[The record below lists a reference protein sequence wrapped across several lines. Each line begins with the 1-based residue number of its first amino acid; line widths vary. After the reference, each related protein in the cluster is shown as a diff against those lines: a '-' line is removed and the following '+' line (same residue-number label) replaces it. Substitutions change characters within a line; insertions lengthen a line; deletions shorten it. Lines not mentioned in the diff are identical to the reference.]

1 MSNKID
7 KQEAVAFLTER
18 DNFLIFTHN
27 SADADTVG
35 SAIALVIALRSLGKT
50 AVAFNREGV
59 PARLAFLHAEQYF
72 VSDIGDTA
80 GYTLVSVDVASPKV
94 LSLPEADYTFAL
106 SIDHHKVNT
115 VSCERLYV
123 RDDYIAAGEIIFE
136 LLGDMGIPLT
146 QALALPLYAA
156 ICSDSGGFRYQA
168 TRPQTMRAAATL
180 METGIDHARICR
192 LLFESKS
199 PLEIAVE
206 RLGYQKLELYFDGK
220 FALIA
225 VTAEELRSIGASE
238 SDTEGLNQI
247 TRQIAGVQLSAVIK
261 PKGEVIKGS
270 LRSNEDIDVAALAQV
285 WGGGGHYHAAGF
297 SVADSNVD
305 AVKSML
311 LREAERV
318 LL

>member
-1 MSNKID
+1 MNKKID

-18 DNFLIFTHN
+18 DNFLIYTHN

-35 SAIALVIALRSLGKT
+35 SAIALVIALRTLGKT

-72 VSDIGDTA
+72 AAEIGDVN
-80 GYTLVSVDVASPKV
+80 GYTLMSVDVASPKV

-115 VSCERLYV
+115 ISCERLYV
-123 RDDYIAAGEIIFE
+123 CEDYPAAGEIVMDLIRS
-136 LLGDMGIPLT
+136 LGIPVT
-146 QALALPLYAA
+146 QELALPLYAA
-156 ICSDSGGFRYQA
+156 ISSDSGGFRYPS
-168 TRPQTMRAAATL
+168 TRPETMRAAALL
-180 METGIDHARICR
+180 METGIDHARISR

-206 RLGYQKLELYFDGK
+206 RLGYQKLELHFDGR

-225 VTAEELRSIGASE
+225 VTAEELRSVGASE

-261 PKGEVIKGS
+261 PKGELVKGS
-270 LRSNEDIDVAALAQV
+270 LRSNEDIDVASLAQH
-285 WGGGGHYHAAGF
+285 WNGGGHYHAAGF
-297 SVADSNVD
+297 SVADRDIDSVR
-305 AVKSML
+305 SEL
-311 LREAERV
+311 LREVERV

>member
-27 SADADTVG
+27 SPDADTVG
-35 SAIALVIALRSLGKT
+35 SAIALVIALRSLGKS

-59 PARLAFLHAEQYF
+59 PARLAFLHAERYF
-72 VSDIGDTA
+72 AEEIGDVSD
-80 GYTLVSVDVASPKV
+80 YTLVSVDVASPKV
-94 LSLPEADYTFAL
+94 LSAPEADYTFAL

-123 RDDYIAAGEIIFE
+123 CDDYIAAGEIICE
-136 LLGDMGIPLT
+136 LLGELGIALT
-146 QALALPLYAA
+146 KELALPLYAA

-168 TRPQTMRAAATL
+168 TRPQTMRTAASL
-180 METGIDHARICR
+180 METGIDHALICR
-192 LLFESKS
+192 LLFESKTPS
-199 PLEIAVE
+199 EIAVE
-206 RLGYQKLELYFDGK
+206 RLGYQKLELHFGGR

-225 VTAEELRSIGASE
+225 VTAEELQAIGATE
-238 SDTEGLNQI
+238 GETEGLNGI
-247 TRQIAGVQLSAVIK
+247 TRQIAGVQFSAVIK
-261 PKGEVIKGS
+261 PKGALIKGS
-270 LRSNEDIDVAALAQV
+270 LRSNEDIDVASVAQL

-297 SVADSNVD
+297 SVADSTVG
-305 AVKSML
+305 AVREML